1 MKNGGKMP
9 NPKRRHSNS
18 RTGKRR
24 NSNKK
29 IRKSSLS
36 VCSNCGAS
44 KLPHTVCKACGY
56 YKGVSVL
63 DVEKKKKKDEK

>member
-1 MKNGGKMP
+1 MP

-44 KLPHTVCKACGY
+44 KLPHTACSSCGY
-56 YKGVSVL
+56 YKGVPVVKIAK
-63 DVEKKKKKDEK
+63 DKKKKE